1 MRSIGRITVGS
12 SPDITMLSVPDIEP
26 PNQSLPVSVAPG
38 PDGNMWFTDRGSDY
52 LGSVAPLIGSFDE
65 FPIPKNSNRF
75 SQGVVVLPSG
85 ELWFVESGLSKLGM
99 VQISSLQ
106 LGSVNAVTEIQAGSS
121 VANEVQKISADPN
134 GNVWFTEPQSDK
146 IARVNV
152 SAVPITVDEFSVPTA
167 KAQPNGIA
175 PGPDGAMWFTETKG
189 KNLGRIPFDA
199 APGTSPTEFAFGL
212 FAPGGLVT
220 GPDCNVW
227 VTDSTSP
234 RARIGQ
240 IKF

>member
-1 MRSIGRITVGS
+1 
-12 SPDITMLSVPDIEP
+12 
-26 PNQSLPVSVAPG
+26 
-38 PDGNMWFTDRGSDY
+38 
-52 LGSVAPLIGSFDE
+52 
-65 FPIPKNSNRF
+65 
-75 SQGVVVLPSG
+75 VLPSG
-85 ELWFVESGLSKLGM
+85 QLWFVESGLAKLGM

-106 LGSVNAVTEIQAGSS
+106 LGTVNTVTEIAAGSS

-146 IARVNV
+146 VARVNV

-189 KNLGRIPFDA
+189 KNLGRIAFDA
-199 APGTSPTEFAFGL
+199 APGATPTEFAFG
-212 FAPGGLVT
+212 FAAPGGLVT
-220 GPDCNVW
+220 GSDCSLW
-227 VTDSTSP
+227 VTDATSP
-234 RARIGQ
+234 RGRIGQ